1 MLITNCYTRNPAQRK
16 ASLLVE
22 YKALKKV
29 NAFVDRRF
37 GEQDDSLSAEDKA
50 LLRYQ
55 KQRTRELSR
64 TSALA
69 VYIVEK
75 VQTACTQVLGDLQL
89 LTRAKTWH

>member
-1 MLITNCYTRNPAQRK
+1 MRQPFTQRK

-22 YKALKKV
+22 YKALKKA

-55 KQRTRELSR
+55 KQRTRELGR
-64 TSALA
+64 TWWP
-69 VYIVEK
+69 
-75 VQTACTQVLGDLQL
+75 QHTCTCCAC
-89 LTRAKTWH
+89 AC